1 MKCSLRRLWFA
12 GFLLLIVAALALM
25 SNTKAYPGPPQTPT
39 FVREG
44 DPLSCDSGLTFW
56 ISNITRIEVGERGE
70 PSYIFSGVRIEDE
83 VAKAYLDDGMNNGD
97 GFITASMA
105 VGESVISE
113 GIGTF
118 TLLHVTV
125 VSLPPGSHGV
135 KGSAVFC
142 FEPDPGFRVNPTLQ
156 QEYPPEA

>member
-1 MKCSLRRLWFA
+1 M
-12 GFLLLIVAALALM
+12 
-25 SNTKAYPGPPQTPT
+25 
-39 FVREG
+39 REG

-113 GIGTF
+113 GIATF
-118 TLLHVTV
+118 TLLQVAV
-125 VSLPPGSHGV
+125 ESMPPNAAGGS
-135 KGSAVFC
+135 GSAIFC
-142 FEPDPGFRVNPTLQ
+142 FEPAPGFRVNPELIK
-156 QEYPPEA
+156 EVDSE